1 MESAQLWVELPL
13 ICALSV
19 SRRRA
24 WPCQHWVL
32 SPCIRSCIRSVPAG
46 RSANP
51 TEWSKTKLRLD
62 CDGWRASSREPPLCR
77 PPRGPPAGSDAQYLR
92 FVAQACESGLI
103 AAGVPEV

>member
-1 MESAQLWVELPL
+1 MSPPCELQHVPACVLRQLRVH
-13 ICALSV
+13 SV
-19 SRRRA
+19 LV
-24 WPCQHWVL
+24 WVL

-62 CDGWRASSREPPLCR
+62 CDGWRAIIARAAALSTPEGTPRWKRR
-77 PPRGPPAGSDAQYLR
+77 PNLR

>member
-62 CDGWRASSREPPLCR
+62 CDGWRAIIARAAALSTPEGTPRWKRRPISEVCR
-77 PPRGPPAGSDAQYLR
+77 T
-92 FVAQACESGLI
+92 
-103 AAGVPEV
+103 GV